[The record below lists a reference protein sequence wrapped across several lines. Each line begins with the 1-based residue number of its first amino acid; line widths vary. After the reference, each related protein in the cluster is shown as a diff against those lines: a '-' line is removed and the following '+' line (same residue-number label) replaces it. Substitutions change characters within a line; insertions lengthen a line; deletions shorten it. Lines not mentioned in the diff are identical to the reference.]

1 MNFLNGVVQATGG
14 LSGIPKSAIPTY
26 GAEYQYI
33 IALGAATMVFALWS
47 RTKLLASILPY

>member
-33 IALGAATMVFALWS
+33 IALGAATMVFAL
-47 RTKLLASILPY
+47 